1 VQRRTAQQEVT
12 SLATLNTAIV
22 RLRLGLSRENA
33 QTMAEYA
40 VILAVVTVIVIAA
53 IMTLSGE
60 IGNALDKVT
69 DVLKGSGDSGGTTP

>member
-1 VQRRTAQQEVT
+1 M
-12 SLATLNTAIV
+12 LNTAIV
-22 RLRLGLSRENA
+22 RLRLALSREDG

-53 IMTLSGE
+53 VMTLSTE

-69 DVLKGSGDSGGTTP
+69 DVLKGSGGDTGGTP

>member
-1 VQRRTAQQEVT
+1 M
-12 SLATLNTAIV
+12 LNTAIV
-22 RLRLGLSRENA
+22 RLRLALSREDG

-53 IMTLSGE
+53 VMTLSTE

-69 DVLKGSGDSGGTTP
+69 DVLKGSGGDSGGTP

>member
-1 VQRRTAQQEVT
+1 VT
-12 SLATLNTAIV
+12 SLTVFNTAIV
-22 RLRLGLSRENA
+22 RLRLALSREDG

-40 VILAVVTVIVIAA
+40 VILAVITVIVIAA

-69 DVLKGSGDSGGTTP
+69 DVLKGSGDSGGTP

>member
-1 VQRRTAQQEVT
+1 MTA
-12 SLATLNTAIV
+12 LNIAIV
-22 RLRLGLSRENA
+22 RLRFALSRENA

-40 VILAVVTVIVIAA
+40 VILAVVTVVVIAA

-69 DVLKGSGDSGGTTP
+69 DVLKGSGGGGTP

>member
-1 VQRRTAQQEVT
+1 MTA
-12 SLATLNTAIV
+12 LNTALV
-22 RLRLGLSRENA
+22 RLQLALRRETG

-69 DVLKGSGDSGGTTP
+69 DVLKGGGDTGGTP

>member
-1 VQRRTAQQEVT
+1 M
-12 SLATLNTAIV
+12 LNTAIV
-22 RLRLGLSRENA
+22 RLRLGLSREDG

-53 IMTLSGE
+53 VMTLSTE

-69 DVLKGSGDSGGTTP
+69 DVLKGGGDDSGGTP

>member
-1 VQRRTAQQEVT
+1 VQRQEVT
-12 SLATLNTAIV
+12 GLNTLDKAAV
-22 RLRLGLSRENA
+22 RLRLALVRENG

-40 VILAVVTVIVIAA
+40 VILAVITVIVIAA

-69 DVLKGSGDSGGTTP
+69 DVLKGSGDSGGAP

>member
-1 VQRRTAQQEVT
+1 MERRRAPQEVT
-12 SLATLNTAIV
+12 SLTPINTAIV
-22 RLRLGLSRENA
+22 RLRLAFSRQDG

-40 VILAVVTVIVIAA
+40 VILAVITVIVIAA

-69 DVLKGSGDSGGTTP
+69 DVLKGTGDSGGTP